1 MDHCCIEILD
11 YGWNDQPVCQPRSDH
26 GPWTK
31 SLFLHRLEHVRLSLL
46 PRISE
51 HGLYRFWP
59 TRKTEYPEDQVRW
72 RYKICSICV
81 AIILILAY
89 SYLIV
94 NKLCWYFLQKKL
106 TPGSINWLLMTP
118 TFVALKPIF
127 VSKCRQQELTIILV
141 SFCLEF

>member
-59 TRKTEYPEDQVRW
+59 TRRKEYPEDKVRC

-94 NKLCWYFLQKKL
+94 NKLCWYFLQKSWPRVPL
-106 TPGSINWLLMTP
+106 TGYWWRQHLLLWSLFSFP
-118 TFVALKPIF
+118 NA
-127 VSKCRQQELTIILV
+127 VSKN
-141 SFCLEF
+141 